1 MAKVPSHPVQGDSDM
16 TDRDITNRPSTT
28 RRDLR
33 FAGTV
38 AAGLCA
44 GVLGVG
50 AIAVP
55 LVGWNDWPQALSTS
69 SGKPITLSTATR
81 GGATGSG
88 GASAKTRYTPRT
100 TISGPTGAIALVT
113 ASGAP
118 ASGPAGSSGGTGISG
133 TTVGTTTGRTV
144 KRSRAGLTGAGG
156 GSAASGKFRAN
167 GF

>member
-1 MAKVPSHPVQGDSDM
+1 M
-16 TDRDITNRPSTT
+16 TDRNTRSGNTT
-28 RRDLR
+28 TGRDLR

-69 SGKPITLSTATR
+69 SGKPITLSTAT
-81 GGATGSG
+81 GA
-88 GASAKTRYTPRT
+88 
-100 TISGPTGAIALVT
+100 GPTGAIALVT

-118 ASGPAGSSGGTGISG
+118 ASGPAGSSGGTGTSG
-133 TTVGTTTGRTV
+133 TTGGTTTRRTV
-144 KRSRAGLTGAGG
+144 KRSRAGLT
-156 GSAASGKFRAN
+156 
-167 GF
+167 